1 MSEME
6 YVIGALL
13 REKRLTL
20 GVAESASG
28 GLISH
33 LITNVPGSSIYYK
46 GSITAYANST
56 KRKLLGVKASTLSQ
70 YGAVSPQVAAEM
82 AEGGRKALVVD
93 ICISDTGI
101 AGPCGSSLE
110 KDVGL
115 FYIGLAHKDKTLSR
129 KHQFNGTREE
139 NKQSA
144 ARAALSLLNK
154 YLVSLNVE

>member
-28 GLISH
+28 GLKSH

-82 AEGGRKALVVD
+82 AEGGRKAL
-93 ICISDTGI
+93 
-101 AGPCGSSLE
+101 E
-110 KDVGL
+110 
-115 FYIGLAHKDKTLSR
+115 IGRAH
-129 KHQFNGTREE
+129 G
-139 NKQSA
+139 
-144 ARAALSLLNK
+144 
-154 YLVSLNVE
+154 